1 MGTSTDAP
9 EKSQRCSFRKISK
22 PLMEKK
28 RRARINVSLEQL
40 KTLLEKHYSQN
51 IRKRKLEKADILEL
65 TVKYLKNI
73 QSTAQGAPLLK
84 SAEYQTGFRSCLYGV
99 SQFLLRSEDA
109 SETLYL
115 RLLQDLGRTLP
126 AAGPVFRTADSGQAS
141 QRILLATSPCL
152 TTPENGLAS
161 QRTLSAAS
169 PGFRTSAS
177 RMASH
182 RSLPIASLGISTAES
197 VLPPTS
203 PSFRTTDSPL
213 ALSMA
218 HPAASRLGLEEQG
231 AGKDKRAGAQSGDG
245 VSTQTPPRQA
255 PMRAQTHELNMDFP
269 LSSVPLLLNPSSL
282 PCAQE
287 HIYAGNRTLHSAESV
302 WRPW

>member
-1 MGTSTDAP
+1 MGTSADAP

-73 QSTAQGAPLLK
+73 QNTALGAPLLK
-84 SAEYQTGFRSCLYGV
+84 SAEYQTGFRNCLYGV

-126 AAGPVFRTADSGQAS
+126 AAGPVFRTADSGQ
-141 QRILLATSPCL
+141 QRILLTTSPCP
-152 TTPENGLAS
+152 TTQESGLDS
-161 QRTLSAAS
+161 QVTPSAAS
-169 PGFRTSAS
+169 PGFRTSDS
-177 RMASH
+177 RMVSPGVLPTAS
-182 RSLPIASLGISTAES
+182 PGISTADC
-197 VLPPTS
+197 VLLATS
-203 PSFRTTDSPL
+203 PSFRITGSL
-213 ALSMA
+213 ALPMT
-218 HPAASRLGLEEQG
+218 HLASGRLGLEQQG
-231 AGKDKRAGAQSGDG
+231 AVKNTRARAQPGNR
-245 VSTQTPPRQA
+245 VSAQTPPKQA
-255 PMRAQTHELNMDFP
+255 SSSVQAHEPNTDFA
-269 LSSVPLLLNPSSL
+269 LSSVPLLLNSGSL

-287 HIYAGNRTLHSAESV
+287 HISPSDRNLYSAESV